1 MPDLVKSS
9 GHATLADAEAANKE
23 LKVANSIQKRRKY
36 ALNIPSRIR
45 AEVGKY
51 ALRYDTQG
59 ARKRFSSKYPQ
70 YEFKR
75 SIVNNWKEK
84 TTREPESREGQFTKV
99 GRPNKVN
106 DEIMLK
112 IKEVIIGINQY
123 GVPQGQY

>member
-9 GHATLADAEAANKE
+9 EHVTLADAEAVNKE
-23 LKVANSIQKRRKY
+23 LKVATSIQKRREY
-36 ALNIPSRIR
+36 ALNTPSRIR

-75 SIVNNWKEK
+75 SNR
-84 TTREPESREGQFTKV
+84 REPESREGQFTKV

-106 DEIMLK
+106 D
-112 IKEVIIGINQY
+112 
-123 GVPQGQY
+123 